1 MIERPIATAAAGEAD
16 SARVVDAAAFE
27 KQHLV
32 GSNFLAQ
39 RSGWAIL
46 SGQAVAKM
54 ASHLSRRFAGGASAA
69 ATTHREKVAEG
80 TGMVNQMDARQLR
93 KRRIVFDCTSLDP
106 GNAATP
112 VKQSTQGW
120 SFGS

>member
-1 MIERPIATAAAGEAD
+1 MIERPIAIAAAGEAD
-16 SARVVDAAAFE
+16 SVRVVAAAAFE

-54 ASHLSRRFAGGASAA
+54 ASHLSRHFAGGASAA
-69 ATTHREKVAEG
+69 ATTHQEKIAEG
-80 TGMVNQMDARQLR
+80 TGMVIHMDARPLR
-93 KRRIVFDCTSLDP
+93 RRQIVFDCIFLDLA
-106 GNAATP
+106 NAAMP